1 MQTLH
6 CRWHE
11 GYREINCTARAHQH
25 SFWQTAQYE
34 SHPERGGTSRR
45 CLPSWLSPDLNKKYA
60 TSDNLTVKMIRK
72 SQSNCIFSRWKD
84 KCVFNL
90 LFWIPNFFKHSK
102 IMVGEALL
110 PLLPLTARH
119 WSPRCFAGVCWLLGY
134 LRQHLFC
141 RALRLAFPYP
151 AYAEH
156 IQHGW

>member
-1 MQTLH
+1 MKVTERLIA
-6 CRWHE
+6 RHE
-11 GYREINCTARAHQH
+11 LTNTVFDRLLNTKATRREEAQAVAASLRDFRLTWRRNTQLQIIWLWKWLENHRVIA
-25 SFWQTAQYE
+25 SF
-34 SHPERGGTSRR
+34 HDERTNVYSICYFGS
-45 CLPSWLSPDLNKKYA
+45 L
-60 TSDNLTVKMIRK
+60 I
-72 SQSNCIFSRWKD
+72 
-84 KCVFNL
+84 
-90 LFWIPNFFKHSK
+90 FFKHSK

-110 PLLPLTARH
+110 LLLPLTARH